1 MSERGNKTAEE
12 LEREA
17 EAYCETIMAM
27 PAMQEWAG
35 AAKNEPMI
43 IDQYEF

>member
-1 MSERGNKTAEE
+1 MTA
-12 LEREA
+12 L
-17 EAYCETIMAM
+17 
-27 PAMQEWAG
+27 PAMQEWAA